1 VKPKE
6 LRKAD
11 VSIGLIPT
19 NARPARLA
27 LVFPR
32 KLSVVPRL
40 LLCVLGM
47 LQAGYAAEPVRL
59 EKIAEIKL
67 KSAPTAVDWNPDGS
81 LMAVAG
87 WQSSL
92 AIWDA
97 KASRVVLNE
106 SYGRVRF
113 GAVKFSPD
121 GQLLAVGRDFTDESS
136 SLWLFDTS
144 SWRRRDLSSARLLR
158 STDSLCFMH
167 DGSRIIASTGASRKP
182 PLVIDL
188 RDTTEPLQLQGGRES
203 QIAQVVACHPFR
215 SIGVVGVAT
224 ASLEIYDATTG
235 AQIGLVQ
242 AYDPEWWWLQE
253 VEFSQD
259 GRFLFTASNSG
270 TIREKLNKKT
280 GKMEK
285 RDRGEPI
292 KMWDSSTLKLMRTF
306 GDHKDGET
314 FLKSSVR
321 SLSHSARNGLLLA
334 GFDGGRIRAWKVETG
349 EERLSRS
356 GWVSSV
362 IAKFSQDGGRLAVAD
377 QGSHSVTIFKILDT
391 R

>member
-1 VKPKE
+1 
-6 LRKAD
+6 
-11 VSIGLIPT
+11 
-19 NARPARLA
+19 
-27 LVFPR
+27 
-32 KLSVVPRL
+32 
-40 LLCVLGM
+40 
-47 LQAGYAAEPVRL
+47 
-59 EKIAEIKL
+59 
-67 KSAPTAVDWNPDGS
+67 
-81 LMAVAG
+81 
-87 WQSSL
+87 
-92 AIWDA
+92 
-97 KASRVVLNE
+97 
-106 SYGRVRF
+106 
-113 GAVKFSPD
+113 
-121 GQLLAVGRDFTDESS
+121 
-136 SLWLFDTS
+136 
-144 SWRRRDLSSARLLR
+144 
-158 STDSLCFMH
+158 
-167 DGSRIIASTGASRKP
+167 
-182 PLVIDL
+182 
-188 RDTTEPLQLQGGRES
+188 
-203 QIAQVVACHPFR
+203 
-215 SIGVVGVAT
+215 VAT

-259 GRFLFTASNSG
+259 GRFLFTGSNSG

-334 GFDGGRIRAWKVETG
+334 GFDGGRIRAWNVETG

-362 IAKFSQDGGRLAVAD
+362 IAKFSQDGSRLAVAD
-377 QGSHSVTIFKILDT
+377 QGSHSVTIFKILYT